1 MPFADCNQLT
11 LASENSS
18 SHQFD
23 DVKIMY
29 LHIICMVSI
38 EIRVMCPSRR
48 QSVGIQILSQLSE
61 NLFESATIVLKK
73 RMFLVKL

>member
-1 MPFADCNQLT
+1 
-11 LASENSS
+11 
-18 SHQFD
+18 
-23 DVKIMY
+23 MY

-61 NLFESATIVLKK
+61 NLYESAMIVLKK